1 VLTIKT
7 LSEFA
12 HIPSQILFS
21 YLASEPQSILLDST
35 NNTGDDARFDILLS
49 HPVATYSM
57 QYTQG
62 HLTVNDK
69 FDAQISAVTH
79 TDITQQSD
87 PFVALSLL
95 HTAIFEGS
103 DAPTLILTSEQQQLA
118 NQLPFLV
125 GAAGYAGYDAGRVLE
140 TLPSINPDEYQTPD
154 FQYSIYLH
162 SIIYD
167 KQQSTYYL
175 VSDERATVFVDAT
188 MKALANITV
197 EMTPFEHTLSHLP
210 SFALSRPWQANMDK
224 ANYIQQLSK
233 IQEYIIAGDCYQ
245 TNFAQRFTTQY
256 RGHEYDAYLQ
266 LRENN
271 NAPFSAFINTS
282 HGAILS
288 ISPERF
294 IQVHNDCVETKP
306 IKGTMPRYAD
316 LKMDQASAE
325 QLLQSEKNQAE
336 NLMIVD
342 LLRNDLSKHCA
353 PHSVK
358 VPKLF
363 ALESYPAVHH
373 MVSTVTGKLAQE
385 STVFE
390 LLSGAFP
397 GGSITGAPKVRAM
410 EIIEELEPHRRNIY
424 CGAIGYI
431 GIRHDVDSN
440 ICIRTLLCEQGQI
453 FCWAGGGIVLDSEAE
468 QEYDETLAK
477 VSKILPILK
486 QEHDWTK
493 PHF

>member
-1 VLTIKT
+1 MLTIKT
-7 LSEFA
+7 LTEFA
-12 HIPSQILFS
+12 HIPPQILFG
-21 YLASEPQSILLDST
+21 YLAPSANSILLDST
-35 NNTGDDARFDILLS
+35 NNSGADARFDILLS

-57 QYTQG
+57 QNSQG
-62 HLTVNDK
+62 HLNVNDIIRSE
-69 FDAQISAVTH
+69 ISAATYEQ
-79 TDITQQSD
+79 IMLQSD
-87 PFVALSLL
+87 PFVALSML
-95 HTAIFEGS
+95 HSTIF
-103 DAPTLILTSEQQQLA
+103 DNANPQKLINASEQQQLA

-125 GAAGYAGYDAGRVLE
+125 GAAGYAGYDTGRVLE
-140 TLPSINPDEYQTPD
+140 TLPSINANEYLTPD

-162 SIIYD
+162 SIIFD
-167 KQQSTYYL
+167 KQETKYYL
-175 VSDERATVFVDAT
+175 ISDERATTLVDET
-188 MKALANITV
+188 LNALVTTIPHSAKN
-197 EMTPFEHTLSHLP
+197 TLSHIP
-210 SFALSRPWQANMDK
+210 PFALTAPWQANMDK
-224 ANYIQQLSK
+224 ATYIQHLAQLQNYIK
-233 IQEYIIAGDCYQ
+233 AGDCYQ
-245 TNFAQRFTTQY
+245 TNFAQRFTTHY
-256 RGHEYDAYLQ
+256 HGHEYDAYLQ
-266 LRENN
+266 LREHN

-294 IQVHNDCVETKP
+294 IQVRNEQVETKP
-306 IKGTMPRYAD
+306 IKGTMPRYEDNA
-316 LKMDQASAE
+316 KDQASAHS
-325 QLLQSEKNQAE
+325 LLNSEKNQAE

-373 MVSTVTGKLAQE
+373 MVSTVTGKLAHN
-385 STVFE
+385 SSVFE

-477 VSKILPILK
+477 VSKILPILE
-486 QEHDWTK
+486 QESNWTK
-493 PHF
+493 LNF

>member
-1 VLTIKT
+1 MLTIKT

-12 HIPSQILFS
+12 HVPPQILFG
-21 YLASEPQSILLDST
+21 YLAPTAHSMLLDST

-49 HPVATYSM
+49 YPVATYSM
-57 QYTQG
+57 QNKQG
-62 HLTVNDK
+62 HLAVNDL
-69 FDAQISAVTH
+69 FDAQFSAATH
-79 TDITQQSD
+79 THITQQTD

-95 HTAIFEGS
+95 HTAIFSGP
-103 DAPTLILTSEQQQLA
+103 DAPTLTLTSEQQQLA
-118 NQLPFLV
+118 DQLPFLI

-140 TLPSINPDEYQTPD
+140 TLPSINADEYLTPD
-154 FQYSIYLH
+154 FQYGIYLH

-175 VSDERATVFVDAT
+175 VTDERAGALVDMTMSALSAVTAT
-188 MKALANITV
+188 A
-197 EMTPFEHTLSHLP
+197 EHSLSHIP
-210 SFALSRPWQANMDK
+210 SFALSAPWQANMNK
-224 ANYIQQLSK
+224 AMYVKQLSK
-233 IQEYIIAGDCYQ
+233 LHDYIVSGDCYQ
-245 TNFAQRFTTQY
+245 TNFAQRFTTHY

-266 LRENN
+266 LREHN

-306 IKGTMPRYAD
+306 IKGTMPRFAD
-316 LKMDQASAE
+316 PERDQASAK
-325 QLLQSEKNQAE
+325 QLLRSEKNQAE

-353 PHSVK
+353 PHTVK

-373 MVSTVTGKLAQE
+373 MVSTVTGKLAPQ

-486 QEHDWTK
+486 QENDWTE
-493 PHF
+493 PLF